1 MNRQKERQQQ
11 FINNRDQALPKITFL
26 YGSPLYE
33 DQPEN
38 GVYSHL
44 VKYLKP
50 LNSMVGTLRDSRL
63 GFRLKIEEFNENN
76 LKESLDSRI
85 LYCVVHA
92 EGSQGRENAPDFIF
106 G

>member
-1 MNRQKERQQQ
+1 
-11 FINNRDQALPKITFL
+11 
-26 YGSPLYE
+26 
-33 DQPEN
+33 
-38 GVYSHL
+38 
-44 VKYLKP
+44 
-50 LNSMVGTLRDSRL
+50 MVGTLRDSRL

-92 EGSQGRENAPDFIF
+92 EGSQGRENAPDYIF